1 MSMGVLKV
9 RKRVLSNMYPSR
21 GPKERVQVGVMERT
35 SRVCASTIIRGMGCV
50 GGDLHE
56 SGL

>member
-1 MSMGVLKV
+1 MGVLKV